1 MASVTL
7 VSVADTFP
15 VGTVVGAYAVPTRAE
30 RQTVSAPSTGAIT
43 TATVQTNGS
52 LTFSHANLLPG
63 VDYVAYATVNSQI
76 RVKFFKI
83 AAQADQTV
91 SGALAHTGTTLGF
104 YGKTP
109 AAQAAAIASPNT
121 QTAAY
126 VQADV
131 QSLKTAIDAI
141 RVALQNVGITA

>member
-91 SGALAHTGTTLGF
+91 SGSLAHTGPAVGF
-104 YGKTP
+104 FGKTP
-109 AAQAAAIASPNT
+109 AAQPAAIASPAGGTTVDT
-121 QTAAY
+121 QARAAIDSIR
-126 VQADV
+126 AAL
-131 QSLKTAIDAI
+131 QSLGLTA
-141 RVALQNVGITA
+141 